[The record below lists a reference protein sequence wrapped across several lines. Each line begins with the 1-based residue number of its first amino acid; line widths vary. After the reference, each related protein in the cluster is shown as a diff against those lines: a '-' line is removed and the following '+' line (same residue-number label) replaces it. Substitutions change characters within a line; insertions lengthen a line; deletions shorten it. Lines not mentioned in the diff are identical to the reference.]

1 TDATEKTFFGHP
13 RALATLFLTEMWE
26 RFSYYGLRAILM
38 LFMIAPASQGG
49 LGLSV
54 GEAAGIYALY
64 GASVYMMALPGGWI
78 ADRVLG
84 QRLAVL
90 IGGTVIAIGHFTM
103 LINNVLFIYVGLVVI
118 VIGTGLL
125 KPNMSTM
132 VGGLYAKDD
141 PRRDSGFSI
150 FY

>member
-1 TDATEKTFFGHP
+1 MTAGEAAALPPRVITDVTEKTFFGHP

-38 LFMIAPASQGG
+38 LFMVAPASQGG

-54 GEAAGIYALY
+54 GEAAGVYAFY

-103 LINNVLFIYVGLVVI
+103 LINNVLFIYIGLVVI

-132 VGGLYAKDD
+132 VGGL
-141 PRRDSGFSI
+141 
-150 FY
+150 